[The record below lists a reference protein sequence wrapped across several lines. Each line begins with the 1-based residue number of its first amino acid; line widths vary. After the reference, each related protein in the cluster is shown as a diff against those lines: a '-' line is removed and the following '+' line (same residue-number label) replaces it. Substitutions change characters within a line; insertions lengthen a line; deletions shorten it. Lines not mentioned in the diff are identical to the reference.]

1 MTLDNA
7 LDQLGAVRR
16 DVETRDHEGRPA
28 RVLVAE
34 QTYPTSAA
42 DLWDALTNPERLPR
56 WFLPV
61 TGELR
66 LGGRYQLEGNAG
78 GTITRCAKPHEFAAT
93 WEYGDTTSWITVRL
107 TPVDDGHTRF
117 ELEHAGV
124 DDPDFWAQYGPGAAG
139 LGWDMGLM
147 GLALHVPH
155 PDRPVDKDAVAAFM
169 ASPDGVEF
177 LRRSSEA
184 WCTAHLESGAD
195 PETARGMADRS
206 FAAYTGG

>member
-1 MTLDNA
+1 MIDVTG
-7 LDQLGAVRR
+7 QIGAVDRA
-16 DVETRDHEGRPA
+16 VATRAMPEGEA
-28 RVLVAE
+28 HVATVS
-34 QTYPTSAA
+34 QVYPTGID
-42 DLWDALTNPERLPR
+42 DLWEAVTSPDRIPR

-61 TGELR
+61 TGDLVE
-66 LGGRYQLEGNAG
+66 GGRYQLEGNAG

-93 WEYGDTTSWITVRL
+93 WEYGDTTSWVTVRL

-169 ASPDGVEF
+169 ASPDGVDF

-195 PETARGMADRS
+195 PQTARGMADRS